1 MSLKRLS
8 SSSVV
13 SDPTEEPPPPP
24 NNTIG
29 SIVGVVMALFVVG
42 AVYFVCQRVLCPQMK
57 DDGETVTNDFV
68 VHGPSS
74 VPLGY
79 VPHPSSLSSS
89 LPGGTSAT
97 LTASHVLFN
106 NCDADACFQTS
117 TGMSRGKS
125 VIGSLSIMG
134 GSSGPPY
141 DRAHVTGASSSSSSS
156 TKGTYFP
163 PVSLYLVSS
172 STSPVL
178 QQQVQQVQQVWVL
191 PAS

>member
-1 MSLKRLS
+1 MLERRYRSLPPQHSSVR

-89 LPGGTSAT
+89 LPGGQHASPSRMSESASVT
-97 LTASHVLFN
+97 LTL
-106 NCDADACFQTS
+106 CFLS
-117 TGMSRGKS
+117 AGMSRGKS

-163 PVSLYLVSS
+163 PVRPYRMFL
-172 STSPVL
+172 
-178 QQQVQQVQQVWVL
+178 
-191 PAS
+191 

>member
-1 MSLKRLS
+1 MDRLLEKTSLTSLS
-8 SSSVV
+8 FSLV

-24 NNTIG
+24 NSTIG
-29 SIVGVVMALFVVG
+29 SIVGVVMTLFVVG
-42 AVYFVCQRVLCPQMK
+42 AAYFVCQRVLCPQMK

-79 VPHPSSLSSS
+79 VPHQGSLTSS
-89 LPGGTSAT
+89 LPGRRRALACCLHAAVLALKPRLSA
-97 LTASHVLFN
+97 
-106 NCDADACFQTS
+106 
-117 TGMSRGKS
+117 GMSRGKS

-163 PVSLYLVSS
+163 PVSDGR
-172 STSPVL
+172 P
-178 QQQVQQVQQVWVL
+178 
-191 PAS
+191 